1 MITTRI
7 DAVGFLA
14 QLKKEVVTDFEADDE
29 LVEDIVDALLGY
41 QLNSNPITLGTI
53 EPDVSR
59 SIKIDQDTLFGALLR
74 LHESVGGYIYVD
86 QDRKFQWKLNIGES
100 KGQQI
105 RYKKNLKGIKRYTDY
120 VDYAHRIYAYGD
132 GEGIDRVRLG
142 NLVTTPQVVAN
153 LDDAGKYWNG
163 SEWVFATGRN
173 INVGYWSV
181 VCLKEGSGM
190 RFICPAPPGSTILDA
205 FLVFKASVGL
215 DMEEFGVNT
224 RIRGEKSVNAIAFS
238 DLADYDA
245 RTRTDAFVTW
255 DDVPLYENN
264 VEFWSPDIS
273 TIIQEV
279 INQDGWAAYNALAL
293 FWDDHEGRSTA
304 TDLTQ
309 RNAYSHDTS
318 PTFAP
323 KLYIFYTPPE
333 PVDYIEDLTS
343 KALYG
348 ESVRI
353 FIDKSITDEG
363 TLAEFANLK
372 LAEVK
377 QPYISYMV
385 DMVNLEAV
393 GWTFE
398 ELQLGNVVS
407 IIDKELGIN
416 VQTRIV
422 KIIWDLSEPLNT
434 KIEVANMSRDVIEQ
448 LGRDYRWR
456 QKFY

>member
-1 MITTRI
+1 MIKTRI
-7 DAVGFLA
+7 DAIGFLA
-14 QLKKEVVTDFEADDE
+14 QLKKEVVTDFLAEDE

-59 SIKIDQDTLFGALLR
+59 SIKIDQDSILGALLR

-86 QDRKFQWKLNIGES
+86 QDRVLHWKLNIGES

-105 RYKKNLKGIKRYTDY
+105 RYGKNLKGITRHTDY
-120 VDYAHRIYAYGD
+120 TEYAHRIYCYGD
-132 GEGIDRVRLG
+132 GEGEDRVRLG
-142 NLVTTPQVVAN
+142 NLVVTPQVASS

-163 SEWVFATGRN
+163 SEWVFATNRN
-173 INVGYWSV
+173 INVGYWSA

-190 RFICPAPPGSTILDA
+190 RFICPVPPGSTILEA
-205 FLVFKASVGL
+205 YLVFTASVGFEV
-215 DMEEFGVNT
+215 EEFGVKT
-224 RIRGEKSVNAIAFS
+224 RVRGEKSVNAAAFS
-238 DLADYDA
+238 DLADYDGRA
-245 RTRTDAFVTW
+245 MTSDLVTW
-255 DDVPLYENN
+255 DDVPLYANN
-264 VEFWSPDIS
+264 AEFWSPDIS
-273 TIIQEV
+273 TIIQEQ
-279 INQDGWAAYNALAL
+279 IDQDGYAAYNALAL
-293 FWDDHEGRSTA
+293 FWQDHEGRSTA
-304 TDLTQ
+304 AELTQ
-309 RNAYSHDTS
+309 RNAYSYDTS
-318 PTFAP
+318 HTLAP
-323 KLYIFYTPPE
+323 KLYIFYTPPD

-353 FIDKSITDEG
+353 FIDKSITDQG

-372 LAEVK
+372 LAEMK

-385 DMVNLEAV
+385 DMVNLYAV

-398 ELQLGNVVS
+398 ELQLGSIVS
-407 IIDKELGIN
+407 IIDEELGIN

-434 KIEVANMSRDVIEQ
+434 QIEVANMSRDVIEQ